1 MERASNLIYRFFLS
15 NWFRWGI
22 GILIIVDL
30 LASLMFSFAEAK
42 KYFYLAQSVTF
53 FSAFIFTL
61 EYILR
66 IISAPE
72 QYPKVKRYRSYFK
85 YLVSFFG
92 LIDLI
97 SILPFVL
104 SIAYHGENTAAFDIA
119 RIFLVFKLLRHSNSF
134 ALIRDVFASVKNEL
148 LSSYVCIG
156 ILLCFCSV
164 LMYYLEKDAQPK
176 LFDNVG
182 EGFWWALITFATV
195 GYGDV
200 YPITWLGK
208 LLGMFSAVFGV
219 MLFALPTAIVTSA
232 FMNRLQSKERQ
243 EKKLKKKEDV
253 PIFNESDKVSDTD
266 IFCPHWGEKIKNNK

>member
-1 MERASNLIYRFFLS
+1 MTHSIDLIHKFFLS
-15 NWFRWGI
+15 RLFRWGI
-22 GILIIVDL
+22 GILIIIDL
-30 LASLMFSFAEAK
+30 IASIMFSYEQFK
-42 KYFYLAQSVTF
+42 SYFGLAQSITF

-61 EYILR
+61 EYLLR
-66 IISAPE
+66 IVSAPTTFP
-72 QYPKVKRYRSYFK
+72 QVKEYKSYFK
-85 YLVSFFG
+85 YIFSFYG
-92 LIDLI
+92 LIDFI

-104 SIAYHGENTAAFDIA
+104 SLAYHNENTAAFDIA
-119 RIFLVFKLLRHSNSF
+119 RIFLVFKLLRHSRSF

-164 LMYYLEKDAQPK
+164 LMYYLEKDAQPH

-200 YPITWLGK
+200 YPITWMGK
-208 LLGMFSAVFGV
+208 LLGMFSAIFGV

-232 FMNRLQSKERQ
+232 FMNRLQ
-243 EKKLKKKEDV
+243 KK
-253 PIFNESDKVSDTD
+253 NVSDNSD
-266 IFCPHWGEKIKNNK
+266 IFCPHCGKKIDNK